1 MDRTGRM
8 TRKNNRGWSFL
19 WPVVLMLCALLL
31 IGMPHKV
38 QAAEVSLDDLTAG
51 AAVTETGKFV
61 GADYTIWDNGVC
73 AITGKVQGY
82 RDDITGNPFP
92 GVTTVYADFT
102 PDTQAWCLFAE
113 CTSVKKFIFT
123 EKTAKGFANT
133 TSFFGMFTD
142 CTSLESIDCSNW
154 DTSKVSDFRG
164 MFYGCSSLKSV
175 NASGLNTSSATDLGL
190 MFYGCQSLTAVDL
203 ANWKV
208 QNVTNLSGMF
218 YNCKVLADVDLSG
231 WNMLSANNVSDM
243 FYGCYGLVNMKTPK
257 YSPVEIALYNT
268 FSVMKNGAETG
279 EVLIAIPAGASSSYT
294 LKVKNH
300 EHSYEKI
307 LRVQLRG
314 ATSGADTVYEYEICS
329 VCKREINSRVISDY
343 TGIVQANNETGYWYY
358 CSNGQVTYSYTG
370 LVHVGEQWLYIEK
383 GRVNYDATTLCKYN
397 GSWWYVHDG
406 HVDFSFTGTVRY
418 NGSN

>member
-19 WPVVLMLCALLL
+19 GPVVLMLCAWILVCV
-31 IGMPHKV
+31 PQKV

-51 AAVTETGKFV
+51 AAVIETGKFV

-190 MFYGCQSLTAVDL
+190 MFYGCQALTAVDL

-218 YNCKVLADVDLSG
+218 YNCKALADVDLSG

-294 LKVKNH
+294 LKVNNH

-383 GRVNYDATTLCKYN
+383 GRVNYDATTLCLYQDD
-397 GSWWYVHDG
+397 WWYVKAEE
-406 HVDFSFTGTVRY
+406 
-418 NGSN
+418 